1 MKENHEIMSDEEL
14 KQFFLNEAMLLCHSA
29 RLESGECEKLWILHN
44 RLKRMN
50 KLLGYLHHQD
60 LGMNLL
66 ELQEVYGFY
75 FVEKEGMRKKK
86 HQMNEHLCAYS
97 QFMTRLMKFS
107 DIIACYCTY
116 NVRHLRSLDRVIH
129 VYFPEQFEEKLQAE
143 MKQQELNRV
152 AVEK

>member
-1 MKENHEIMSDEEL
+1 MEEDHEIMSDEEL

-66 ELQEVYGFY
+66 ELQEVLFRGERGNE
-75 FVEKEGMRKKK
+75 EKETPDERAFV
-86 HQMNEHLCAYS
+86 C
-97 QFMTRLMKFS
+97 
-107 DIIACYCTY
+107 
-116 NVRHLRSLDRVIH
+116 V
-129 VYFPEQFEEKLQAE
+129 
-143 MKQQELNRV
+143 
-152 AVEK
+152 